1 MSKTRLILK
10 DAASEQRMFSNRITV
25 GLVFII
31 FALSL
36 IVMRAAY
43 LQVIN
48 HEKYTTL
55 SESNRLKIIP
65 VAPARGLIYDKNGVL
80 LAENRVTH
88 SLEIVP
94 EQIGDIDNILPHL
107 REVIPIEE
115 DDVARF
121 KRAIKQKRPF
131 EPVTLRSRLT
141 EDDIAKFSVQR
152 YRFPG
157 VDVVSN
163 LSRIYPQGAVG
174 GHILGYVGRISEKEF
189 EKLEKND
196 YLSND
201 YIGKTGIEHHYER
214 FLRGK
219 VGIRQVETN
228 VQGRV
233 VRVLERSPSE
243 PGQNLYLN
251 VDIVFQQYIEDLI
264 KEYQAAVVAIEPA
277 TGAVLALASMP
288 NYDPNLFVN
297 GIDYKTYKALQE
309 AEERPLYNRAVAGRY
324 PPGSTIKPFVGLAG
338 LEYEVR
344 TENSRTWCSGA
355 YRLKGQKHRYRC
367 WLRSGHGSMDLHHAL
382 AQSCD
387 VYFYDLAVDLGIDH
401 LHSFMDRF
409 GFGRHTGIDLKGEA
423 AGLMP
428 SREWKRKRF
437 NKDWFAGE
445 SVITGIGQGYW
456 SATPLQL
463 AVATATLS
471 MRGKYRQPRIVFSVD
486 NANINELDVI
496 HSAPQ
501 ANITVKDERF
511 WDAVIGGMQAVVQGG
526 TARKVGIGARYHI
539 AGKTGTAQVITIKQ
553 NERYDARRIAKKFHD
568 HALFVAF
575 APIENPQIAL
585 AVVVEN
591 GGGGSKTAAPI
602 ARKVMDHYLLPR
614 LGFDKPNK
622 PDKAGKKEKPR

>member
-1 MSKTRLILK
+1 MPKARLILK
-10 DAASEQRMFSNRITV
+10 DAASEQRMFSSRIVV

-36 IVMRAAY
+36 IVMRATY
-43 LQVIN
+43 LQVVN

-55 SESNRLKIIP
+55 SENNRLKIIP

-88 SLEIVP
+88 SLEVVP
-94 EQIGDIDNILPHL
+94 EQIGDFDTLLPQL
-107 REVIPIEE
+107 REVIQI
-115 DDVARF
+115 DDDDIVRF
-121 KRAIKQKRPF
+121 KRLMKQKRPF

-163 LSRIYPQGAVG
+163 LSRIYPQGAIG

-189 EKLEKND
+189 EKLEKSD

-251 VDIVFQQYIEDLI
+251 IDITFQQYIEDLI
-264 KEYQAAVVAIEPA
+264 KEFQAAVVAIEPA

-297 GIDYKTYKALQE
+297 GIDFKTYKALQE
-309 AEERPLYNRAVAGRY
+309 SEERPLYNRAVAGRY

-338 LEYEVR
+338 LEYGVR

-355 YRLKGQKHRYRC
+355 YRLKGQQHRYRC
-367 WLRSGHGSMDLHHAL
+367 WKHSGHGSMNLFHAL
-382 AQSCD
+382 EQSCD

-401 LHSFMDRF
+401 LHSFMDRL
-409 GFGRHTGIDLKGEA
+409 GFGRQTGIDLKGEVS
-423 AGLMP
+423 GLMP
-428 SREWKRKRF
+428 SREWKQKRF
-437 NKDWFAGE
+437 KKDWFAGE

-501 ANITVKDERF
+501 ANITVKNDHF
-511 WDAVIGGMQAVVQGG
+511 WDIVIGGMQAVVQSG
-526 TARKVGIGARYHI
+526 TARKVGIGSRYHF

-568 HALFVAF
+568 HALFIAF
-575 APIENPQIAL
+575 APVENPQIAL

-602 ARKVMDHYLLPR
+602 ARKVMDYYLLPR
-614 LGFDKPNK
+614 LGVVDK
-622 PDKAGKKEKPR
+622 KKEKSR

>member
-1 MSKTRLILK
+1 MAKTRFILK
-10 DAASEQRMFSNRITV
+10 DAASEQRMFSNRIV
-25 GLVFII
+25 IGLVFIV

-36 IVMRAAY
+36 IVVRATY

-55 SESNRLKIIP
+55 SENNRLKIIP

-94 EQIGDIDNILPHL
+94 EQVGDIDNILPHL
-107 REVIPIEE
+107 REVIPIDD

-121 KRAIKQKRPF
+121 KRLMKQKRPF

-157 VDVVSN
+157 IDVVSN

-189 EKLEKND
+189 EKLEKSD

-251 VDIVFQQYIEDLI
+251 VDITFQQYIEDLI
-264 KEYQAAVVAIEPA
+264 KEYQSAVVAIEPA

-288 NYDPNLFVN
+288 SYDPNLFVN

-309 AEERPLYNRAVAGRY
+309 SEERPLYNRAVSGRY

-344 TENSRTWCSGA
+344 TENHRTWCSGA
-355 YRLKGQKHRYRC
+355 YRLKGQQHRYRC
-367 WLRSGHGSMDLHHAL
+367 WSRGGHGSMNLFHAL
-382 AQSCD
+382 QQSCD

-471 MRGKYRQPRIVFSVD
+471 MRGKHRQPRIVFSVD

-501 ANITVKDERF
+501 ANITVKNDHF
-511 WDAVIGGMQAVVQGG
+511 WDIVIGGMQAVVQSG
-526 TARKVGIGARYHI
+526 TARRVGIGARYHI

-602 ARKVMDHYLLPR
+602 ARKAMDYYLLPR
-614 LGFDKPNK
+614 LGLVKPEK
-622 PDKAGKKEKPR
+622 PDKEKKGKNR

>member
-1 MSKTRLILK
+1 MSKTRFILK
-10 DAASEQRMFSNRITV
+10 DAASEHRMFSSRIVV

-36 IVMRAAY
+36 IVMRATY

-48 HEKYTTL
+48 HAKYTTL
-55 SESNRLKIIP
+55 SENNRLKIIP

-94 EQIGDIDNILPHL
+94 EQIGDFDTMLPQL
-107 REVIPIEE
+107 REVIPIDN
-115 DDVARF
+115 DDVTRF
-121 KRAIKQKRPF
+121 KRIMKQKRPF
-131 EPVTLRSRLT
+131 EHVTLRSRLT

-163 LSRIYPQGAVG
+163 LSRIYPQGAIG

-189 EKLEKND
+189 EKLEKSD

-251 VDIVFQQYIEDLI
+251 VDITFQQYIEDLI
-264 KEYQAAVVAIEPA
+264 KEHQAAVVAIEPA
-277 TGAVLALASMP
+277 TGSVIALASMP
-288 NYDPNLFVN
+288 SYDPNLFVN
-297 GIDYKTYKALQE
+297 GIDFKTYKALQE
-309 AEERPLYNRAVAGRY
+309 SEARPLYNRAVAGRY

-355 YRLKGQKHRYRC
+355 YRLKGQQHRYRC
-367 WLRSGHGSMDLHHAL
+367 WKHSGHGSMNLFHAL
-382 AQSCD
+382 EQSCD

-409 GFGRHTGIDLKGEA
+409 GFGRQTGIDLKGEVT
-423 AGLMP
+423 GLMP

-437 NKDWFAGE
+437 KKDWFAGE

-471 MRGKYRQPRIVFSVD
+471 MRGKHRQPRIVFSVD

-496 HSAPQ
+496 HSVPQ
-501 ANITVKDERF
+501 ANITVKNDHF
-511 WDAVIGGMQAVVQGG
+511 WDVVIGGMQAVVQSG
-526 TARKVGIGARYHI
+526 TARKVGSGSRYHF

-575 APIENPQIAL
+575 APVENPQIAL

-602 ARKVMDHYLLPR
+602 ARKVMDYYLLPR
-614 LGFDKPNK
+614 LGLDK
-622 PDKAGKKEKPR
+622 KKEKPR